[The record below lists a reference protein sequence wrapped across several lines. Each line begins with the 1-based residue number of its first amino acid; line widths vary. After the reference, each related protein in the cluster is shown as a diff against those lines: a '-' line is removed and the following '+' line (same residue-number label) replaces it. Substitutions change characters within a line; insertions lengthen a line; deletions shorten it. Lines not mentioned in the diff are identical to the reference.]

1 MHEYHECL
9 EAKAVWAKVASDW
22 LEATGNVLDVS
33 SPLLTVTG
41 LRLPAPGSLSAEA
54 RARFDALEPAWRLVH
69 SVALLKL
76 HQARTRAHMA
86 YHAEPQRQPK
96 KTSTRDVMRAV
107 KQRVLQRVE
116 FEYSKAKHA
125 ATFSRDPRP
134 LSRFFATWIATGVV
148 AAIHKGQP
156 RLRLFSAP
164 QPETLPSP
172 GTLHIRTCGAYVK
185 TRGKRGP
192 GSGFSLT
199 AHEVQADGTETLVL
213 TASGAV
219 PAVATHGAKAPPLAA
234 SQHTPQVAQ
243 HAAALAGLACAE
255 HALANGWNVRATLGS
270 ETTHRSIERRADR
283 KSTTMRRSKH
293 DSLNSQVRKKVTRM
307 RADYAQTLELR
318 APSRATPL
326 SLLAA
331 AGKAAFLPSLHA
343 KVTTHAAPPHS
354 ALWGGSRIWDP
365 GD

>member
-1 MHEYHECL
+1 
-9 EAKAVWAKVASDW
+9 V
-22 LEATGNVLDVS
+22 
-33 SPLLTVTG
+33 
-41 LRLPAPGSLSAEA
+41 
-54 RARFDALEPAWRLVH
+54 RAI
-69 SVALLKL
+69 KL
-76 HQARTRAHMA
+76 
-86 YHAEPQRQPK
+86 
-96 KTSTRDVMRAV
+96 
-107 KQRVLQRVE
+107 RVLQRVE
-116 FEYSKAKHA
+116 FEYGKAKHA

-148 AAIHKGQP
+148 ASISNSQP